1 MATNLTNFFHICATE
16 AHIKQTRK
24 RPTRKNSKPQNKNKK
39 WFSTDLS
46 VLKKQLACSAKQL
59 RSSPYDRHKL
69 SLFHSLRKEYKRKVK
84 LAKYRYEQK
93 IVARLSDL
101 EKSNPTEFWRTFK
114 QLKDLDNTHKVNP
127 IAPSEWIEHF
137 RNLLNIKPKIDSS
150 LRNHV
155 ENILKSD
162 NPKIFN
168 TLCFKITD
176 LEITSA
182 VCALKNGKAAGI
194 DGVPNEM
201 IKASLSFLKPSL
213 LSIFNDILLHG
224 KFPSVWSINTL
235 TPLHKKGST
244 LLRDNYR
251 GIAVSGCLAKLYL
264 SILHKRLYKFADEN
278 NLIPP
283 AQIGYKKGARTTD
296 HILTL
301 KNIIDKYIQQ
311 TPRRY
316 LYACFVDFKSAFDS
330 VWRDGLF
337 YKLLQMGIGGNFLT
351 VLQSMYSQ
359 VKYCVKID
367 GMVSKEFSSSVGVK
381 QGCVLSPLLFNLYI
395 ADMPRIFDETCD
407 PINVHALS
415 TNCLLF
421 ADDLVLLSESAAGLQ
436 NCLHKLKNY
445 CQSWGLNINMSKTK
459 VVIFNKGGMK
469 ITRYK
474 FYLDQNDIEIV
485 QSYCYLGIV
494 FSSCGTFSR
503 AVKALYD
510 KASKAL
516 FAMKKIDTCDNALL
530 TLKLFDTLV
539 LPIMTYSIEVW
550 GPYFFDECK
559 LENLHSLKCMS
570 ESMSVEKINVKLCK
584 YVLGVSRKS
593 SNDAVRGE
601 LGRYPIL
608 LMTMHHWIKFVSRSY
623 TLPVDNILK
632 LSLPTLPEFLDKPIG
647 LTWASKVQS
656 LISTSISKLGS
667 NLSVETLYNPAL
679 PSHIQGDF
687 ASMYRQSWINSI
699 NKNFDVSKQN
709 KLRTYALF
717 KSSFAIEN
725 YVLNQRKAKRRQFT
739 KLRIS
744 SHHLDVETGRYT
756 RPITPRHMR
765 ICKNCNLEEIGDEFH
780 FLLKCPKF
788 QQQRQE
794 LFYELSEICEIR
806 NNLDHNTMIKI
817 MHYGHGDIEVA
828 SLVCEF
834 VDSCLPNA

>member
-1 MATNLTNFFHICATE
+1 M
-16 AHIKQTRK
+16 
-24 RPTRKNSKPQNKNKK
+24 
-39 WFSTDLS
+39 
-46 VLKKQLACSAKQL
+46 
-59 RSSPYDRHKL
+59 
-69 SLFHSLRKEYKRKVK
+69 
-84 LAKYRYEQK
+84 
-93 IVARLSDL
+93 
-101 EKSNPTEFWRTFK
+101 
-114 QLKDLDNTHKVNP
+114 
-127 IAPSEWIEHF
+127 
-137 RNLLNIKPKIDSS
+137 
-150 LRNHV
+150 
-155 ENILKSD
+155 
-162 NPKIFN
+162 
-168 TLCFKITD
+168 
-176 LEITSA
+176 
-182 VCALKNGKAAGI
+182 
-194 DGVPNEM
+194 
-201 IKASLSFLKPSL
+201 
-213 LSIFNDILLHG
+213 
-224 KFPSVWSINTL
+224 
-235 TPLHKKGST
+235 
-244 LLRDNYR
+244 NY
-251 GIAVSGCLAKLYL
+251 
-264 SILHKRLYKFADEN
+264 
-278 NLIPP
+278 
-283 AQIGYKKGARTTD
+283 
-296 HILTL
+296 
-301 KNIIDKYIQQ
+301 
-311 TPRRY
+311 
-316 LYACFVDFKSAFDS
+316 
-330 VWRDGLF
+330 
-337 YKLLQMGIGGNFLT
+337 
-351 VLQSMYSQ
+351 
-359 VKYCVKID
+359 YCH
-367 GMVSKEFSSSVGVK
+367 
-381 QGCVLSPLLFNLYI
+381 LP
-395 ADMPRIFDETCD
+395 
-407 PINVHALS
+407 
-415 TNCLLF
+415 
-421 ADDLVLLSESAAGLQ
+421 
-436 NCLHKLKNY
+436 
-445 CQSWGLNINMSKTK
+445 
-459 VVIFNKGGMK
+459 K

-699 NKNFDVSKQN
+699 NKNFDISKQN

-756 RPITPRHMR
+756 RPITPRHLR

-834 VDSCLPNA
+834 VDSCLPNAWNHLCPNHHFFYFYDVYYYVLYFTFNLLYCLTDLAMLRSTFSCLFFYVQLGAVVALTFLDVSQTPHGSPSWVSYGASVVDCVVSAPHCPGMWQLRWGFLWPDDGSEIQSLHCFCHIVIIEIVV